1 MPKLLVCSLQRCEA
15 TGERKKKKTERE
27 KQKKRKMESIMD
39 VEFMK
44 LAEKEAEA
52 ALRMG
57 EVPVGCVF
65 VRNGA
70 VVAR

>member
-1 MPKLLVCSLQRCEA
+1 MKLAEKEA
-15 TGERKKKKTERE
+15 EAALRMGEVDIST
-27 KQKKRKMESIMD
+27 D

-44 LAEKEAEA
+44 LAEQEAEA

>member
-1 MPKLLVCSLQRCEA
+1 MKLAEKEA
-15 TGERKKKKTERE
+15 EAALRMGEVDIST
-27 KQKKRKMESIMD
+27 D